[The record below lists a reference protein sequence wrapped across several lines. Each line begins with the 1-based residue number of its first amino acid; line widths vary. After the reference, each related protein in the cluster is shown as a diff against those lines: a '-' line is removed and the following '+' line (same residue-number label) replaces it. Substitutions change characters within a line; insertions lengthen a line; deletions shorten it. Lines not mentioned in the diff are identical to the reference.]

1 VSGLL
6 ELELERDVDMA
17 GGCVDSGAA
26 GKIDRKTAPVY
37 FSCGTQITP
46 LCFALPVVNI
56 WARKFAFNLI

>member
-26 GKIDRKTAPVY
+26 GKIDRKSAPSIFPAELGLLHCVLR
-37 FSCGTQITP
+37 FLLLTFG
-46 LCFALPVVNI
+46 
-56 WARKFAFNLI
+56 RENLHLI

>member
-26 GKIDRKTAPVY
+26 GKIDRKIAPVY
-37 FSCGTQITP
+37 FSCGTRMRFLLLT
-46 LCFALPVVNI
+46 FG
-56 WARKFAFNLI
+56 RENLHLI